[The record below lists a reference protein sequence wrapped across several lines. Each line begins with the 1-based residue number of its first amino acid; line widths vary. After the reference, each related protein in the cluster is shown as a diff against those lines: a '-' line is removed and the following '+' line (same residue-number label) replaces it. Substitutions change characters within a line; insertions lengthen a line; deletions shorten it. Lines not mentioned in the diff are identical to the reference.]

1 MKKFFLSLA
10 IMMIATLAT
19 FAQVPTVMMYQV
31 QIKHGKAA
39 AQDVSIEMQIR
50 TSEDGSA
57 IWSQT
62 FNLKDVKNGS
72 VQNLGLDF
80 GDKVNLGNGEYW
92 LATIV
97 DGEEKGCAKLTSVPY
112 AFVAKTAMVADYSFV
127 AKTATEAK
135 TLEGMLTAEELI
147 GAWECKHL
155 ELDGGETKT
164 SNHLFTFYN
173 DSTFTWSYSEF
184 WSYDP
189 KRITK
194 RTGSGKWLVMGSGN
208 FYYSLNYVEEREHD
222 SDSMYIENII
232 PTYIDRNVGKLVFG
246 GGDFFFRGGALVL
259 TKAQN
264 ETTR

>member
-1 MKKFFLSLA
+1 
-10 IMMIATLAT
+10 
-19 FAQVPTVMMYQV
+19 MMYQV
-31 QIKHGKAA
+31 QIIHGKEAY
-39 AQDVSIEMQIR
+39 QNVSVEMQLR
-50 TSEDGSA
+50 TSQNGSA

-62 FNLKDVKNGS
+62 FNLTDVKNRS

-80 GDKVNLGNGEYW
+80 GDKINLDNGEYW

-112 AFVAKTAMVADYSFV
+112 AFV

-155 ELDGGETKT
+155 ELDCGETKT

-173 DSTFTWSYSEF
+173 DGTFTWSYSEF

-232 PTYIDRNVGKLVFG
+232 PTYLDRNVGKLVFG